1 MRKRIIHIAL
11 VICCTTVYAQTV
23 DDYVEEIGWGEF
35 STQFNYERPAPEIK
49 GEYYLFHDWVEADI
63 YLYDGVKYKGK
74 QLNMNLLSG
83 DIEVPS
89 GYGTRVLDKFKI
101 KSIAVGDRKFVNTL
115 HLEGVTDR
123 NAFFE
128 VIEDGAIH
136 VYCQYYSIMRQ
147 PSYGVP
153 GAGNDRDFTA
163 IIRQTYFVQG
173 DSTTEMFTD
182 SRKSNLKYFQ
192 DDSEAVEF
200 IAEEKLRVNKIKDF
214 TRAVRYYNA
223 KQPCQLNQHPWAE
236 VFV

>member
-1 MRKRIIHIAL
+1 MTKKLIIHFAL
-11 VICCTTVYAQTV
+11 VFGSAQAFAQTI

-49 GEYYLFHDWVEADI
+49 GEYYLFHDWVVADI

-101 KSIAVGDRKFVNTL
+101 KFIAVGDRKFVNTL

-128 VIEDGAIH
+128 VIEDGAIQ

-153 GAGNDRDFTA
+153 GAGNDRNFTA

-173 DSTTEMFTD
+173 ESATEMFTD
-182 SRKSNLKYFQ
+182 SRKNNLKYFQ
-192 DDSEAVEF
+192 NNSEAVKY
-200 IAEEKLRVNKIKDF
+200 IAEEKIKVNKIKGF
-214 TRAVRYYNA
+214 TRAVRFYNA
-223 KQPCQLNQHPWAE
+223 NNPAN
-236 VFV
+236 

>member
-1 MRKRIIHIAL
+1 MKKL
-11 VICCTTVYAQTV
+11 VTQITLVFCCGHAFAQTV

-35 STQFNYERPAPEIK
+35 STQYNYERPAPEVK
-49 GEYYLFHDWVEADI
+49 GEYYLFHDWVVADI
-63 YLYDGVKYKGK
+63 DLYDGTRYRGK
-74 QLNMNLLSG
+74 ELNLNLLSG
-83 DIEVPS
+83 DVEMPS

-101 KSIAVGDRKFVNTL
+101 KSITVGERKFVNTL
-115 HLEGVTDR
+115 HLPGVNHR

-173 DSTTEMFTD
+173 ESDAEMFTD
-182 SRKSNLKYFQ
+182 SKRANIKYFQ
-192 DDSEAVEF
+192 NNPEAVEF
-200 IAEEKLRVNKIKDF
+200 IASEKIKVNKIKGF
-214 TRAVRYYNA
+214 TKAARFYNSHMPIKAV
-223 KQPCQLNQHPWAE
+223 K
-236 VFV
+236 